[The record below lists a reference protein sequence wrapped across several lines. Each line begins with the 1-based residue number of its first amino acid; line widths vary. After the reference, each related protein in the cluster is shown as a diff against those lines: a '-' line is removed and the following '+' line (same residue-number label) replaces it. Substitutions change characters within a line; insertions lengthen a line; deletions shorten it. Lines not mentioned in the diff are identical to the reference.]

1 MNKVSTENRAEH
13 IINQEEQP
21 IRALIVDDEA
31 LARQGLAVRLEQDS
45 RVELL
50 RSCKNGREAL
60 EAIAE
65 LEPDLIFLDI
75 QMPGMSGFDV
85 VERLQQDNMP
95 LVVFVTAYD
104 EYAIKAF
111 EVHAVDYLLKPIE
124 QERLQQA
131 LDHVSV
137 RLAGK
142 RDQLEKQRL
151 MDVVIRLTG
160 RSEDAVAELM
170 VNEESVVRYS
180 EKLAIKDGSS
190 TTFVPVR
197 DIDWIDAA
205 GDYMCVHVKG
215 ETHIMRTTMKELES
229 SLDPNLFQRVHRS
242 TIVNLDRVE
251 IRGHTTFGKDVV
263 IDINVIL
270 EGDNHIGDR
279 VRIGPNTVI
288 KNSRIGSDTCIEAF
302 SHLEDC
308 EIQLACQIGPYAR
321 LRPGTVLCDKAK
333 IGNFVETKKTVI
345 GKGSKV
351 NHLSYIGDA
360 QVDEAANVGA
370 GTITCNYDGVNKYKT
385 HIKSNA
391 FIGSNTA
398 LVAPVTVGMGATTG
412 AGSVITSDIPDGQL
426 AIGRGKQRNIPNW
439 KRPTKK
445 TD

>member
-1 MNKVSTENRAEH
+1 MNKVSTENRVED
-13 IINQEEQP
+13 IVNQEEQP
-21 IRALIVDDEA
+21 IRTLIVDDEA

-75 QMPGMSGFDV
+75 QMPGISGFDV

-104 EYAIKAF
+104 EYAVKAF

-131 LDHVSV
+131 LDHVAI

-170 VNEESVVRYS
+170 ISDESAVRYS

-251 IRGHTTFGKDVV
+251 KVSSHINGEFHLTLSCGTSLKMSRSYKDK
-263 IDINVIL
+263 
-270 EGDNHIGDR
+270 
-279 VRIGPNTVI
+279 VRH
-288 KNSRIGSDTCIEAF
+288 F
-302 SHLEDC
+302 
-308 EIQLACQIGPYAR
+308 
-321 LRPGTVLCDKAK
+321 
-333 IGNFVETKKTVI
+333 F
-345 GKGSKV
+345 
-351 NHLSYIGDA
+351 
-360 QVDEAANVGA
+360 
-370 GTITCNYDGVNKYKT
+370 
-385 HIKSNA
+385 
-391 FIGSNTA
+391 
-398 LVAPVTVGMGATTG
+398 
-412 AGSVITSDIPDGQL
+412 
-426 AIGRGKQRNIPNW
+426 
-439 KRPTKK
+439 
-445 TD
+445 

>member
-1 MNKVSTENRAEH
+1 MSGASDENLVS
-13 IINQEEQP
+13 QEVQP

-31 LARQGLAVRLEQDS
+31 LARQGLALRLEQDD

-75 QMPGMSGFDV
+75 QMPGMSGFEV

-95 LVVFVTAYD
+95 LVVFVTAFD
-104 EYAIKAF
+104 EYAVKAF

-131 LDHVSV
+131 LDHVAE
-137 RLAGK
+137 RMAGK
-142 RDQLEKQRL
+142 RDLMEKRRL

-170 VNEESVVRYS
+170 VGDEQPVRYS

-229 SLDPNLFQRVHRS
+229 ALDPNLFQRVHRS

-251 IRGHTTFGKDVV
+251 KVSSHINGEFHLTLSCGTSLKMSRSYKDK
-263 IDINVIL
+263 
-270 EGDNHIGDR
+270 
-279 VRIGPNTVI
+279 VRH
-288 KNSRIGSDTCIEAF
+288 F
-302 SHLEDC
+302 
-308 EIQLACQIGPYAR
+308 
-321 LRPGTVLCDKAK
+321 
-333 IGNFVETKKTVI
+333 F
-345 GKGSKV
+345 
-351 NHLSYIGDA
+351 
-360 QVDEAANVGA
+360 
-370 GTITCNYDGVNKYKT
+370 
-385 HIKSNA
+385 
-391 FIGSNTA
+391 
-398 LVAPVTVGMGATTG
+398 
-412 AGSVITSDIPDGQL
+412 
-426 AIGRGKQRNIPNW
+426 
-439 KRPTKK
+439 
-445 TD
+445 

>member
-1 MNKVSTENRAEH
+1 M
-13 IINQEEQP
+13 IC
-21 IRALIVDDEA
+21 ALIVDDEA
-31 LARQGLAVRLEQDS
+31 LARQGLAVRLEQDG

-75 QMPGMSGFDV
+75 QMPGMSGFEV

-104 EYAIKAF
+104 EYAVKAF

-131 LDHVSV
+131 LDHVAD
-137 RLAGK
+137 RMAGQ
-142 RDQLEKQRL
+142 RDQLEKRRL

-170 VNEESVVRYS
+170 VGDDQPVRYS

-229 SLDPNLFQRVHRS
+229 ALDPNLFQRVHRS

-251 IRGHTTFGKDVV
+251 KVSSHINGEFHLTLSCGTSLKMSRSYKDK
-263 IDINVIL
+263 
-270 EGDNHIGDR
+270 
-279 VRIGPNTVI
+279 VRH
-288 KNSRIGSDTCIEAF
+288 F
-302 SHLEDC
+302 
-308 EIQLACQIGPYAR
+308 
-321 LRPGTVLCDKAK
+321 
-333 IGNFVETKKTVI
+333 F
-345 GKGSKV
+345 
-351 NHLSYIGDA
+351 
-360 QVDEAANVGA
+360 
-370 GTITCNYDGVNKYKT
+370 
-385 HIKSNA
+385 
-391 FIGSNTA
+391 
-398 LVAPVTVGMGATTG
+398 
-412 AGSVITSDIPDGQL
+412 
-426 AIGRGKQRNIPNW
+426 
-439 KRPTKK
+439 
-445 TD
+445 